1 MPRKARSTG
10 CRVCVRRRVR
20 CDETRPSC
28 QRCVKAGLECSGFPP
43 PIQWVDE
50 TDETHERLQVI
61 SNTGSRSSTPQNPN
75 ALDQWRRTAISQRA
89 NPEYS
94 TALTRRLKD
103 RPENVYLG
111 YLLSHL
117 FATGRGS
124 DYSGTKIWLSVC
136 LKNEEGYPT
145 SNLATQA
152 LAKAYFGRRHRLQDI
167 VDAGSRSYGRA
178 LLALCE
184 DLKDARKSLSYDV
197 LAATATLT
205 LYEHLIFSTR
215 EGWVQHSQ
223 GTAHLI
229 KMRGPERFRTY
240 PGRAILDMNRQMII
254 LQALVARKRT
264 FLEQDRWIEVAWPES
279 TPRPL
284 IVRLHDIFAKF
295 PGMTEDVLKME
306 TGSDVGAE
314 FVLRTQQ
321 NIDKIVRDLR
331 VIEHEMLIDES
342 YKVEEQPQALPS
354 RPFDTEFKY
363 QSVIAANVWT
373 SFDAFLIIALEW
385 QYKSRHLDWQK
396 GINHEGYELI
406 PETRKY
412 ALNICRSVE
421 YLLQPQWIH
430 AGAFYLLFPSRIAF
444 YALPL
449 SSPEALWLVGIL
461 ERIAITSGFEMARN
475 VLTNVQ
481 INEKTQSDAHHS
493 KAMPLRALP
502 APSEVQ

>member
-1 MPRKARSTG
+1 MVST
-10 CRVCVRRRVR
+10 
-20 CDETRPSC
+20 T
-28 QRCVKAGLECSGFPP
+28 
-43 PIQWVDE
+43 
-50 TDETHERLQVI
+50 
-61 SNTGSRSSTPQNPN
+61 TGPRSSTPQNPN
-75 ALDQWRRTAISQRA
+75 TLDQRRRTSTSPNA
-89 NPEYS
+89 NPEHITS
-94 TALTRRLKD
+94 LTRSLKD
-103 RPENVYLG
+103 KPENVYLG

-124 DYSGTKIWLSVC
+124 DYSGTEVWLSVC
-136 LKNEEGYPT
+136 LRNEEGHPT

-152 LAKAYFGRRHRLQDI
+152 LAKAYFGRRHRQQDI
-167 VDAGSRSYGRA
+167 IDAGSRSYGRA

-184 DLKDARKSLSYDV
+184 DLGDARKSLSFDV

-215 EGWVQHSQ
+215 QGWVQHSQ
-223 GTAHLI
+223 GTARLI
-229 KMRGPERFRTY
+229 EMRGPENFRTY
-240 PGRAILDMNRQMII
+240 PDRAILDMNRQIII

-264 FLEQDRWIEVAWPES
+264 FLEQDKWIEVAWPES

-306 TGSDVGAE
+306 TDPEVGAD

-321 NIDKIVRDLR
+321 HIDKIVDDLR
-331 VIEHEMLIDES
+331 MIEQEMLVDES
-342 YKVEEQPQALPS
+342 YKVEEQPIPPASPS
-354 RPFDTEFKY
+354 RPFDTDIRY
-363 QSVIAANVWT
+363 QSVIVANIWT

-396 GINHEGYELI
+396 GINHEGYGLI

-421 YLLQPQWIH
+421 YLLQPQWMH

-444 YALPL
+444 YALPV
-449 SSPEALWLVGIL
+449 SSPEALWLVGVL
-461 ERIAITSGFEMARN
+461 ERIAIKSGFEMARN
-475 VLTNVQ
+475 VLMNVQ
-481 INEKTQSDAHHS
+481 INEKKPSDADQS
-493 KAMPLRALP
+493 KVMPLRALP